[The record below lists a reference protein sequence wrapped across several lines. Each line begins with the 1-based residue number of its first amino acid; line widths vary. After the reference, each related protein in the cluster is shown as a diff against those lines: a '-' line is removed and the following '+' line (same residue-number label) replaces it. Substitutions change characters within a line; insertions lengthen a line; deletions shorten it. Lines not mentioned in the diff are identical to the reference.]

1 MQQERAIDAVG
12 AVDADEKLPQD
23 TGVVRTCWN
32 VLMYL
37 WGECENV
44 DEKQKTN
51 WKGERGFLNGVLMEV
66 CGGGDGVGWGMMEEG
81 EAQMF
86 GTLSYISTALTA
98 KDQ

>member
-1 MQQERAIDAVG
+1 MQQKRAIDAVG

-44 DEKQKTN
+44 DEKQKRIG
-51 WKGERGFLNGVLMEV
+51 KGK
-66 CGGGDGVGWGMMEEG
+66 GD
-81 EAQMF
+81 F
-86 GTLSYISTALTA
+86 
-98 KDQ
+98 